1 MSEYI
6 KKYKRRK
13 KHILFTQIMIFILFI
28 VIWELLARYELINTF
43 IMSSPSR
50 VIKTIINLYQT
61 NNLFNHIWVTLYET
75 ILAFTLT
82 LIISILVSIIL
93 YKSDFLAKVVDP
105 YLTLLNSLPKVA
117 LGPILIIWIGAN
129 EKSIITMGILITII
143 VSIQSIYNGFKNT
156 PPIKIKLMKTFNASN
171 RDIFLKLVFPQN
183 IRTIVNTLKINT
195 ALCLVGIIMGEFLT
209 SKAGIGY
216 LILYG
221 SQVFNLDLVMAG
233 IFILIILSI
242 LIYKIITYIEKRL
255 EKY

>member
-13 KHILFTQIMIFILFI
+13 KHILFTQIMIFILLI

-156 PPIKIKLMKTFNASN
+156 SPNKIKLMKTFNASDK
-171 RDIFLKLVFPQN
+171 DIFLKLVFPQN
-183 IRTIVNTLKINT
+183 VKTIVNTLKINT

-221 SQVFNLDLVMAG
+221 SQVFNLDLVMSG
-233 IFILIILSI
+233 IFILVILSI

>member
-156 PPIKIKLMKTFNASN
+156 SPNKIKLMKTFNASDK
-171 RDIFLKLVFPQN
+171 DIFLKLVFPQN
-183 IRTIVNTLKINT
+183 VKNIVNTLKINT

>member
-1 MSEYI
+1 M
-6 KKYKRRK
+6 
-13 KHILFTQIMIFILFI
+13 
-28 VIWELLARYELINTF
+28 
-43 IMSSPSR
+43 
-50 VIKTIINLYQT
+50 
-61 NNLFNHIWVTLYET
+61 
-75 ILAFTLT
+75 
-82 LIISILVSIIL
+82 

-129 EKSIITMGILITII
+129 KKSIITMGILITII

-156 PPIKIKLMKTFNASN
+156 SPNKIKLMKTFNASDK
-171 RDIFLKLVFPQN
+171 DIFLKLVFPQN
-183 IRTIVNTLKINT
+183 VKTIVNTLKINT

-221 SQVFNLDLVMAG
+221 SQVFNLDLVMSG
-233 IFILIILSI
+233 IFILVILSI

>member
-156 PPIKIKLMKTFNASN
+156 SPNKIKLMKTFNASDK
-171 RDIFLKLVFPQN
+171 DIFLKLVFPQN
-183 IRTIVNTLKINT
+183 IKTIVNTLKINT

-221 SQVFNLDLVMAG
+221 SQVFNLDLVMSG
-233 IFILIILSI
+233 IFILVILSI

>member
-28 VIWELLARYELINTF
+28 VIWELLARYELINTV

-93 YKSDFLAKVVDP
+93 YKSDFLAKVIDP

-129 EKSIITMGILITII
+129 KKSIITMGILITII
-143 VSIQSIYNGFKNT
+143 VSIQSIYNGFKSTSPN
-156 PPIKIKLMKTFNASN
+156 KIKLMKTFNASDK
-171 RDIFLKLVFPQN
+171 DIFLKLVFPQN
-183 IRTIVNTLKINT
+183 IKTIVNTLKINT
-195 ALCLVGIIMGEFLT
+195 LSRF
-209 SKAGIGY
+209 
-216 LILYG
+216 
-221 SQVFNLDLVMAG
+221 
-233 IFILIILSI
+233 FIHHR
-242 LIYKIITYIEKRL
+242 LIYTQFPVQFLYIPPQNHRVFFL
-255 EKY
+255 YLQSAHQLPFP

>member
-156 PPIKIKLMKTFNASN
+156 SPNKIKLMKTFNASDK
-171 RDIFLKLVFPQN
+171 DIFLKLVFPQN
-183 IRTIVNTLKINT
+183 IKTIVNTLKINT

>member
-156 PPIKIKLMKTFNASN
+156 SPNKIKLMKTFNASDK
-171 RDIFLKLVFPQN
+171 DIFLKLVFPQN
-183 IRTIVNTLKINT
+183 VKTIVNTLKINT

-221 SQVFNLDLVMAG
+221 SQVFNLDLVMSG

>member
-1 MSEYI
+1 
-6 KKYKRRK
+6 
-13 KHILFTQIMIFILFI
+13 
-28 VIWELLARYELINTF
+28 
-43 IMSSPSR
+43 
-50 VIKTIINLYQT
+50 
-61 NNLFNHIWVTLYET
+61 
-75 ILAFTLT
+75 
-82 LIISILVSIIL
+82 
-93 YKSDFLAKVVDP
+93 
-105 YLTLLNSLPKVA
+105 
-117 LGPILIIWIGAN
+117 
-129 EKSIITMGILITII
+129 
-143 VSIQSIYNGFKNT
+143 
-156 PPIKIKLMKTFNASN
+156 MKTFNASN

>member
-1 MSEYI
+1 MSEYER
-6 KKYKRRK
+6 KHKRK
-13 KHILFTQIMIFILFI
+13 KRLILFTQLSIFILFI
-28 VIWELLARYELINTF
+28 TVWELLAKHGMINTF
-43 IMSSPSR
+43 ITSSPSNI
-50 VIKTIINLYQT
+50 IKTIINLYNT

-82 LIISILVSIIL
+82 LIISILISIIL
-93 YKSDFLAKVVDP
+93 YKSDFLAKVIDP

-171 RDIFLKLVFPQN
+171 KDIFLKLVFPQN

-221 SQVFNLDLVMAG
+221 SQVFNSDLVMAG

>member
-93 YKSDFLAKVVDP
+93 YKSDFLAKVIDP

-143 VSIQSIYNGFKNT
+143 VSIQSIYNGFKSTSPN
-156 PPIKIKLMKTFNASN
+156 KIKLMKTFNASDK
-171 RDIFLKLVFPQN
+171 DIFLKLVFPQN
-183 IRTIVNTLKINT
+183 IKTIVNTLKINT

-221 SQVFNLDLVMAG
+221 SQVFNLDLVMSG
-233 IFILIILSI
+233 IFILVILSI

>member
-143 VSIQSIYNGFKNT
+143 VSIQSIYNGFKSTSPN
-156 PPIKIKLMKTFNASN
+156 KIKLMKTFNASDK
-171 RDIFLKLVFPQN
+171 DIFLKLVFPQN
-183 IRTIVNTLKINT
+183 VKTIVNTLKINT

-221 SQVFNLDLVMAG
+221 SQVFNLDLVMSG
-233 IFILIILSI
+233 IFILVILSI

>member
-143 VSIQSIYNGFKNT
+143 VSIQSIYNGFKSTSPN
-156 PPIKIKLMKTFNASN
+156 KIKLMKTFNASDK
-171 RDIFLKLVFPQN
+171 DIFLKLVFPQN
-183 IRTIVNTLKINT
+183 IKTIVNTLKINT

-221 SQVFNLDLVMAG
+221 SQVFNLDLVMSG
-233 IFILIILSI
+233 IFILVILSI

>member
-13 KHILFTQIMIFILFI
+13 KHILFTQIMIFILFV

-156 PPIKIKLMKTFNASN
+156 SPNKIKLMKTFNASDK
-171 RDIFLKLVFPQN
+171 DIFLKLVFPQN
-183 IRTIVNTLKINT
+183 VKTIVNTLKINT

-221 SQVFNLDLVMAG
+221 SQVFNLDLVMSG
-233 IFILIILSI
+233 IFILVILSI

>member
-156 PPIKIKLMKTFNASN
+156 SPNKIKLMKTFNASDK
-171 RDIFLKLVFPQN
+171 DIFLKLVFPQN

-221 SQVFNLDLVMAG
+221 SQVFNLDLVMSG
-233 IFILIILSI
+233 IFILVILSI

-255 EKY
+255 EK

>member
-156 PPIKIKLMKTFNASN
+156 SPNKIKLMKTFNASDK
-171 RDIFLKLVFPQN
+171 DIFLKLVFPQN
-183 IRTIVNTLKINT
+183 VKTIVNTLKINT

-221 SQVFNLDLVMAG
+221 SQVFNLDLVMSG
-233 IFILIILSI
+233 IFILVILSI